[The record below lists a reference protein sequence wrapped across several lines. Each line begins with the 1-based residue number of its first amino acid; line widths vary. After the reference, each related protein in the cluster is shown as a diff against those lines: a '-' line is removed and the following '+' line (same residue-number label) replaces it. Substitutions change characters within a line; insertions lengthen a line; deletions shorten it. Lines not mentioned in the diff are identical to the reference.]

1 MDVERTLTAL
11 TGKDTKQAY
20 GMLLELERLSEAS
33 DCLYPEARRFADMVR
48 SSRYAVRVR
57 GFRLLCKQARW
68 DGSGTLDWE
77 LEEALSILQDL
88 QDEKPTAV
96 RQALAALK

>member
-1 MDVERTLTAL
+1 
-11 TGKDTKQAY
+11 
-20 GMLLELERLSEAS
+20 
-33 DCLYPEARRFADMVR
+33 MVR

-68 DGSGTLDWE
+68 DGSGTLDRE
-77 LEEALSILQDL
+77 LEEALSVL

-96 RQALAALK
+96 RQALAALKEDVVPYKRVLWKAIRHQAEAINTARYPDSMQSLIEKDVQSLLEKMDA